1 MVSAFVGRTEELNAV
16 ADVATQADGGPSAVV
31 IVGDPGSG
39 KTRLLAEAADLVEA
53 QSFRI
58 VGYEAEQQVPLAAAA
73 DLLRRLTDLPQV
85 GPQLGALVF
94 DAEGASALEPMRVF
108 EAAHRA
114 LLSIEPVV
122 LLVDDLQWV
131 DDLSLALCHYLV
143 RAAEASEQ
151 RLTLMAAARP
161 SLQASSFAAS
171 LSQVVPD
178 GRCATVELGPL
189 AADEAFE
196 LVRRLAP
203 ALDTA
208 AARDLAV
215 KSGGSPF
222 WLEALVR
229 TGGTAADAGQLVTT
243 RLRGAGADPAALLA
257 VLAVAARPLTVADAA
272 LLQGWSPERVDS
284 AASNL
289 VDRGVAIHS
298 PAGIRLA
305 HDLIREAAVQDIGEE
320 TRRAI
325 HRRLAEWLEE
335 LAGEDLRY
343 LREALEHRRAA
354 GLPAPE
360 IALRLARSPSR
371 TLLGSD
377 GLRLLAGIADEGD
390 LFGDEALAL
399 HEEVASLAT
408 ELAEHEEGL
417 ARWSLVAE
425 RAETRSRRAA
435 ALLAASRAAYA
446 LTRVADAREAL
457 ERSREVEAGDEILQL
472 EQDTQEAAI
481 LLWLEQR
488 TSEGR
493 ALARDAVA
501 AATRFAARSGGAAA
515 LDVRSQHAYLEALRL
530 EYEAAV
536 MEGDAEALLRA
547 AELREAAA
555 RALDAESYLAASLA
569 LGLALRQNNRV
580 RESIARCRRVWE
592 EAQRRVL
599 PRLMVDAG
607 FHLARSLELTGNLIE
622 AEVIVGQA
630 SDVAA
635 RAGDVPRARHRISRV
650 ACSIALQR
658 GRPRD
663 ALRRLEAT
671 EEPNEHQRIMLHGDL
686 ALWHGRLDGPAAA
699 TRVREELSKGQACA
713 DAVGCRRCAAELLLF
728 AAEACTRVDEH
739 EEARR
744 ALSRWEALGVR
755 PEPFD
760 EILRLHIGALA
771 EVDASARA
779 ASLED
784 ALTAAGRSA
793 FGLAMLWIRLDL
805 GRALAATG
813 SPGAVAELERVVA
826 LASEQGAAT
835 VLELAEQTLR
845 ALGVRTWRRGGAAD
859 RADLLAA
866 LTEREHEVARRVAS
880 GSSNPEIA
888 QALFL
893 SRKTV
898 ERHVSNVLRKLGV
911 RNRTE
916 LAARLAELEGARVES
931 EGAPR

>member
-39 KTRLLAEAADLVEA
+39 KTRLLAEAADLVGA

-85 GPQLGALVF
+85 GPRLGALVF

-114 LLSIEPVV
+114 LRSIEPVV

-171 LSQVVPD
+171 LSHVVPD

-189 AADEAFE
+189 SADEAFE
-196 LVRRLAP
+196 LVRGLAP
-203 ALDTA
+203 GLDPA

-272 LLQGWSPERVDS
+272 VLQGWSPERVEH
-284 AASNL
+284 AAADL

-305 HDLIREAAVQDIGEE
+305 HDLIREAAVQEIAEE

-335 LAGEDLRY
+335 LAGEDLRH

-360 IALRLARSPSR
+360 IALRLARSRSR

-377 GLRLLAGIADEGD
+377 GLRLLASIADEGD

-446 LTRVADAREAL
+446 LTRVPDAREAL
-457 ERSREVEAGDEILQL
+457 ERSRDVEAGDEILQL

-501 AATRFAARSGGAAA
+501 AATRFAARAGGAAA
-515 LDVRSQHAYLEALRL
+515 LDVRSRRAYLEALRL

-547 AELREAAA
+547 AELREGAA
-555 RALDAESYLAASLA
+555 RALDAESYLEASLA
-569 LGLALRQNNRV
+569 LCLALRQNNRV
-580 RESIARCRRVWE
+580 RESIARCRRVWD

-607 FHLARSLELTGNLIE
+607 FHLARSLELTGKLIE

-728 AAEACTRVDEH
+728 AAEAYTRVDEH

-760 EILRLHIGALA
+760 EILRLHVGALA
-771 EVDASARA
+771 EADASARA
-779 ASLED
+779 TSLED

-793 FGLAMLWIRLDL
+793 FGLASLWIRLDL

-845 ALGVRTWRRGGAAD
+845 TLGVRTWRRGGAAD
-859 RADLLAA
+859 GADLLAA

-916 LAARLAELEGARVES
+916 LAARLAEVEGARSDS